1 MVQEQSETNNT
12 SNIRIVQ
19 CTNTYQD
26 STVTLIAHCE
36 YKLTETAPSGKYSW
50 SRKQK
55 EFYLTQI
62 PFCAV
67 ILRSCPRGGGTT

>member
-1 MVQEQSETNNT
+1 MAQEQSETNNT
-12 SNIRIVQ
+12 SKIRIVQ

-26 STVTLIAHCE
+26 RTVTLIAHCE
-36 YKLTETAPSGKYSW
+36 YKLTAPSGKYSW

-67 ILRSCPRGGGTT
+67 ILRSCRRGGGTT